1 MYVITTNA
9 DIILLPEQDEI
20 YKIRIRLTTEDE
32 VVLNFQKTEQRLRWY
47 KAL

>member
-9 DIILLPEQDEI
+9 DIMLLPEQDEI
-20 YKIRIRLTTEDE
+20 HKIRIRLSTEDE

-47 KAL
+47 